1 MTNKERKEIRVEEAQ
16 ERATSRE
23 TFLNKNGREGY
34 ITLLGH
40 LNTKHPDGAKKE
52 KAKLSKMIAACK

>member
-1 MTNKERKEIRVEEAQ
+1 MTNKEKKELRRDEAI
-16 ERATSRE
+16 ERASTRE

-40 LNTKHPDGAKKE
+40 LNTKFPDGAKKE
-52 KAKLSKMIAACK
+52 KGKLNKMIAACK